1 MNNEALEYAAK
12 REAIQRGMSI
22 CHTLVTDTQEGK
34 MNALDAFADLK
45 ALMGEVADALKEV
58 EPLAMEEAMKY
69 PKTFDHHGLKF
80 TRTDGRRLYN
90 YKHIPEWVEQ
100 EAKLK
105 AIEQEAKDAAE
116 QQAKGNIIAGD
127 DGVVK
132 DAAIVTFTKSSLSV
146 K

>member
-1 MNNEALEYAAK
+1 MNDEAIEFAAK

-22 CHTLVTDTQEGK
+22 CHTLVADTQEGK

-58 EPLAMEEAMKY
+58 EPLAMEEAQKY
-69 PKTFDHHGLKF
+69 PKTFEYHNLTF
-80 TRTDGRRLYN
+80 TRTEGRRM
-90 YKHIPEWVEQ
+90 YKYDHIPEW
-100 EAKLK
+100 K
-105 AIEQEAKDAAE
+105 AVKATLTSIEQEAKDAAD
-116 QQAKGNIIAGD
+116 QQAKGNVIAGD

>member
-1 MNNEALEYAAK
+1 MNEAIEYAAK

-45 ALMGEVADALKEV
+45 ALMAEVADALKEV
-58 EPLAMEEAMKY
+58 EPLAMDEAMKY

-80 TRTDGRRLYN
+80 TRTDGRRM
-90 YKHIPEWVEQ
+90 YKYDHIPEW
-100 EAKLK
+100 K
-105 AIEQEAKDAAE
+105 AVKATLTSIEQEAKDAAD
-116 QQAKGNIIAGD
+116 QQAKGNVIAGD

>member
-1 MNNEALEYAAK
+1 MNEEAQEYAAK

-22 CHTLVTDTQEGK
+22 CHTLVVDTQEGK

-45 ALMGEVADALKEV
+45 ALIAEATDALKEV
-58 EPLAMEEAMKY
+58 EPLAMTEAYKY
-69 PKTFDHHGLKF
+69 DKTFEHRGLKF

-90 YKHIPEWVEQ
+90 YKNIPEWVEQ

-116 QQAKGNIIAGD
+116 QLAKGNILAGD

-132 DAAIVTFTKSSLSV
+132 QAAIVTITKSTLSV

>member
-1 MNNEALEYAAK
+1 MTTQDYEDVA
-12 REAIQRGMSI
+12 RSEAIVKGMDVCAKI
-22 CHTLVTDTQEGK
+22 ADGVKDGAV
-34 MNALDAFADLK
+34 NALDAFADLK
-45 ALMGEVADALKEV
+45 AIIAAAQDAMKEV

>member
-1 MNNEALEYAAK
+1 MNEAIEYAAK

-22 CHTLVTDTQEGK
+22 CHTLVVDTQEGK

-45 ALMGEVADALKEV
+45 AIIAAAQDAMKEV
-58 EPLAMEEAMKY
+58 EPLAMEEAQKY
-69 PKTFDHHGLKF
+69 PKTFEYHNLTF
-80 TRTDGRRLYN
+80 TRTEGRRM
-90 YKHIPEWVEQ
+90 YKYDHIPEW
-100 EAKLK
+100 K
-105 AIEQEAKDAAE
+105 AVKATLTSIEQEAKDAAD
-116 QQAKGNIIAGD
+116 QQAKGNVIAGD

>member
-1 MNNEALEYAAK
+1 MNEAIEYAAK

-22 CHTLVTDTQEGK
+22 CHTLVADTQEGK

-45 ALMGEVADALKEV
+45 AIIAAAQDAMKEV
-58 EPLAMEEAMKY
+58 EPLAMEEAQKY
-69 PKTFDHHGLKF
+69 PKTFEYHNLTF
-80 TRTDGRRLYN
+80 TRTEGRRM
-90 YKHIPEWVEQ
+90 YKYDHIPEW
-100 EAKLK
+100 K
-105 AIEQEAKDAAE
+105 AVKATLTSIEQEAKDAAD
-116 QQAKGNIIAGD
+116 QQAKGNVIAGD

>member
-1 MNNEALEYAAK
+1 MNDEAIEFAAK

-22 CHTLVTDTQEGK
+22 CHTLVADTQEGK

-45 ALMGEVADALKEV
+45 AIIAAAQDAMKEV
-58 EPLAMEEAMKY
+58 EPLAMEEAQKY
-69 PKTFDHHGLKF
+69 PKTFEYHNLTF
-80 TRTDGRRLYN
+80 TRTEGRRM
-90 YKHIPEWVEQ
+90 YKYDHIPEW
-100 EAKLK
+100 K
-105 AIEQEAKDAAE
+105 AVKATLTSIEQEAKDAAD
-116 QQAKGNIIAGD
+116 QQAKGNVIAGD

>member
-1 MNNEALEYAAK
+1 MAV
-12 REAIQRGMSI
+12 IMSSRDI
-22 CHTLVTDTQEGK
+22 TDHKK
-34 MNALDAFADLK
+34 MEK
-45 ALMGEVADALKEV
+45 ALRES
-58 EPLAMEEAMKY
+58 
-69 PKTFDHHGLKF
+69 
-80 TRTDGRRLYN
+80 
-90 YKHIPEWVEQ
+90 

-116 QQAKGNIIAGD
+116 QQAKGNVIAGD